1 MPCVGR
7 VEKRDRSSTEHVK
20 AAGRATNHTINR
32 NRTRTQWP
40 NQPKA
45 ETTEQQM
52 AADPKVRNTSA
63 GTGTSPYPTHT
74 HTYSAGEGGRAG
86 QVSTEISRRPVQ
98 SAAKGARPRHSREQ
112 QGGVRHGRRGRAVVA
127 CWEHVGKK
135 NAAGLMRCAPTA
147 ALAVV

>member
-1 MPCVGR
+1 MRGACREERPEQHRAREGGWASN
-7 VEKRDRSSTEHVK
+7 ESHDQPKPNTNAMAKPTES
-20 AAGRATNHTINR
+20 RN
-32 NRTRTQWP
+32 NRTANGSRPEGKKHIGRHWNITIP
-40 NQPKA
+40 N
-45 ETTEQQM
+45 
-52 AADPKVRNTSA
+52 
-63 GTGTSPYPTHT
+63 THT